1 MNKKFLAK
9 SIFWVVVIWVIMGL
23 VLVIIDGEISKRNV
37 TFWLCSFWLVPIHI
51 YLAYEKMC
59 TRENRNRRREA
70 LESKNRL
77 QEGEKHKLV
86 RALDMAFG
94 KPIEVAV
101 PILNEVGVRA
111 VMDSHGGTCIVLP
124 NGFWELG
131 HPHLVAEAL
140 VVLVKSLPK
149 DWRSIGYSRIACVIE
164 ERLEID
170 PLFTAAVLAGCMT
183 KDGEACRCLEEF
195 IRRHWLCRV

>member
-1 MNKKFLAK
+1 MITPRDDWPWVAPRERQKGIGEMNKKFLAK

-111 VMDSHGGTCIVLP
+111 VMDSHGGT
-124 NGFWELG
+124 
-131 HPHLVAEAL
+131 
-140 VVLVKSLPK
+140 
-149 DWRSIGYSRIACVIE
+149 
-164 ERLEID
+164 
-170 PLFTAAVLAGCMT
+170 
-183 KDGEACRCLEEF
+183 
-195 IRRHWLCRV
+195 